1 MTRRTV
7 PPQTPAGLVIALFDG
22 TTKVAKICGI
32 GRTQVWRWT
41 QPKSK
46 GGQGGRVPREHWPA
60 LRQHAAANDLD
71 LPLHWLA
78 PELEDVA

>member
-1 MTRRTV
+1 MTRRPT
-7 PPQTPAGLVIALFDG
+7 PPQTPAGLVTELLGG
-22 TTKVAKICGI
+22 TAKVAKICGI

-41 QPKSK
+41 QPKAK

-60 LRQHAAANDLD
+60 LRAHAAANDLD
-71 LPLHWLA
+71 LPTHWLA